1 MLTGAGSPL
10 AHRSPKPLFTMK
22 KYLFAV
28 VALALG
34 AAPAGATP
42 GHPVTEKYLAAHS
55 VMLPGVEIDAVGPHH
70 PKAARHQAQRPVR
83 KGKEKTHQ

>member
-1 MLTGAGSPL
+1 
-10 AHRSPKPLFTMK
+10 MK

-34 AAPAGATP
+34 GAPAGAAP
-42 GHPVTEKYLAAHS
+42 GHPVTEKSLAAHS

-70 PKAARHQAQRPVR
+70 PKAARHHATLPVR
-83 KGKEKTHQ
+83 KVKEKARK